1 MVPFNNQENGEQSLI
16 KPCQLAVETDIQA
29 LEEILLWF
37 EAVAKPHLYPQP
49 LWECKL
55 ALSEGFTNTVL
66 YAHRDLPSTI
76 PIIINVN
83 VYHNLLEILI
93 WNQGPFFDLKAKL
106 AQLKQQNANPLDLE
120 SDRGLFF
127 MEKLMDELDYI
138 RINNERNCLKMRKW
152 LI

>member
-16 KPCQLAVETDIQA
+16 KPFQLAVQTDIQA

-37 EAVAKPHLYPQP
+37 ETIAKPYLSPQA

-66 YAHRDLPSTI
+66 YAHQDLPPTI

-83 VYHNLLEILI
+83 IYRTLLEILI

-106 AQLKQQNANPLDLE
+106 AQLKQQNVNPLDLE

-138 RINNERNCLKMRKW
+138 RINNQRNCLKMRKW

>member
-1 MVPFNNQENGEQSLI
+1 MVRFNNQENGEESLI
-16 KPCQLAVETDIQA
+16 KPFQLAVGTDIQA

-37 EAVAKPHLYPQP
+37 EALAKPYLYPKP

-66 YAHRDLPSTI
+66 YAHRDFPSTS

-83 VYHNLLEILI
+83 IYPTLLEILI

-106 AQLKQQNANPLDLE
+106 AQLKQQNVNPLDLE

-138 RINNERNCLKMRKW
+138 RLDNHRNCLKMRKR

>member
-1 MVPFNNQENGEQSLI
+1 MVPFNNRENVEESLI
-16 KPCQLAVETDIQA
+16 KPFQLAVGTDIKA

-37 EAVAKPHLYPQP
+37 EAIAKPYLSPQP

-66 YAHRDLPSTI
+66 YAHRDLPPTI

-83 VYHNLLEILI
+83 VYRTVLEILI

-106 AQLKQQNANPLDLE
+106 AQLKQQTVNPLDLE

-127 MEKLMDELDYI
+127 MDKLMDELDYI
-138 RINNERNCLKMRKW
+138 RLNNQRNCLKMRKW